1 MTLALFKESLLLH
14 LRNNN
19 DSSLNFSISKRGAN
33 GVDYLSVQ
41 VLLQQGNGC
50 IKTVKERKN

>member
-1 MTLALFKESLLLH
+1 MTLALFKESLLLC

>member
-1 MTLALFKESLLLH
+1 MTSALFKESLLLH